1 MEGKERPSELSA
13 DNYQLREELRQEVHH
28 HELIKKSIE
37 GEERQLELKMSCAS
51 VCMRAV
57 QRAVEDMG
65 KMDQKSLKTIP
76 FRIPF
81 KGLKASQLNNF
92 TDIKGLS
99 LISLWDI
106 EANSIL
112 FDLLPLLLPCSKH
125 LVVLSVV
132 SLESDAGDMHSHM
145 HERKHSQEVLRE
157 LYSNLDYLMAP
168 PSIVRCSTVVVG
180 THTGKLPRDR
190 LRARQRTV
198 ERLVLLMS
206 NQDKVRR
213 CLSEYIETE
222 MVEVTNPGKRRNA
235 GTEVYYG
242 QMKTFRCMANQ
253 GDDDDSIVKHKL
265 AYHRGQR
272 ETVDE
277 CSESS
282 RGSCSPSKRPLLGG
296 ECPSNYISRM

>member
-76 FRIPF
+76 YGHSWKWMQVSKTEASALAVGAGISQAYAKEGLTCLCIPDDSSVAYV
-81 KGLKASQLNNF
+81 KPGQVCDSV
-92 TDIKGLS
+92 
-99 LISLWDI
+99 
-106 EANSIL
+106 EA
-112 FDLLPLLLPCSKH
+112 
-125 LVVLSVV
+125 
-132 SLESDAGDMHSHM
+132 
-145 HERKHSQEVLRE
+145 
-157 LYSNLDYLMAP
+157 
-168 PSIVRCSTVVVG
+168 
-180 THTGKLPRDR
+180 
-190 LRARQRTV
+190 
-198 ERLVLLMS
+198 
-206 NQDKVRR
+206 VRR
-213 CLSEYIETE
+213 RFKLSQ
-222 MVEVTNPGKRRNA
+222 R
-235 GTEVYYG
+235 VYYG

-296 ECPSNYISRM
+296 GECPSNYISRM